1 MGGFDRLDPDLRLRI
16 WLRPGG
22 IHELV
27 GRTMTCETCDGNG
40 VLYVLHWAY
49 ARADDKSPDWH
60 DDAAYPTWC
69 HGCPAG
75 TVRREAGML

>member
-1 MGGFDRLDPDLRLRI
+1 M
-16 WLRPGG
+16 
-22 IHELV
+22 
-27 GRTMTCETCDGNG
+27 MTCELCDGSG
-40 VLYVLHWAY
+40 VLYVLNWAY